1 MNVAANTAPITRE
14 AISVNVIM
22 VLFILLLLLLLLLCL
37 EQRRGHVSNQMTIR
51 IVQLVISIKKQS

>member
-22 VLFILLLLLLLLLCL
+22 VLFILLLLLLLLCL